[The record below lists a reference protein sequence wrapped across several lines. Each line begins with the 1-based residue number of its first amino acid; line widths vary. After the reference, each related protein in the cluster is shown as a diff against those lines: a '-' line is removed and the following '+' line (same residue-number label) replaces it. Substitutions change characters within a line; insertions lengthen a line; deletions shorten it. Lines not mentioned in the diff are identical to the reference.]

1 MVSGLRRAGV
11 LHARR
16 ETHPGVRGRPWER
29 DLMTDSLRIE
39 AVRLLQTIRWAD
51 ALDVIVISLILFGV
65 ISWARG
71 SAARNMV
78 AALLAFGLLYL
89 VSRGLD
95 MYLTRAFLKAILAV
109 AVLTAVIVFQDDIR
123 RFLDRMGAWPV
134 IRLDR
139 RSSSV
144 SSVWIDDLVS
154 ASEDLADSR
163 TGALIA
169 VRGKESWDR
178 SIRGGIALDGQVSH
192 PLLMSIFDHHSA
204 GHDGAALVEKDRIA
218 RFAAHLP
225 LSSNQ
230 VAVGRHGTRHA
241 AAVGLSETC
250 DALLIVVSE
259 ETGMI
264 SVAERGGLAAVA
276 SAAELHARLEQFQ
289 ARHEERHLKPWKALR
304 THHAIQNAALAVI
317 ASLCLWLFF
326 AHQIDVISRSV
337 LVPIELRLSEAM
349 TLDQASDTEARVTLE
364 GTARAFELL
373 NEDELVAVVNLSD
386 LTAGSHLVELTQ
398 DHLNLTDA
406 ISLSRI
412 EPRFIRISIRK
423 KGTDSSAIED

>member
-1 MVSGLRRAGV
+1 MHPAG
-11 LHARR
+11 
-16 ETHPGVRGRPWER
+16 ESDPGVRGRSWKR

-51 ALDVIVISLILFGV
+51 ALDVIVISFVLFGV

-89 VSRGLD
+89 VSLGLD
-95 MYLTRAFLKAILAV
+95 MPLTRAFLKAILAV

-123 RFLDRMGAWPV
+123 RFLDRMGAWRV
-134 IRLDR
+134 GR
-139 RSSSV
+139 RFGRSPSV

-169 VRGKESWDR
+169 VRGRESWDR
-178 SIRGGIALDGQVSH
+178 AIRGGIALDGQVSQ

-204 GHDGAALVEKDRIA
+204 GHDGAALVEKERIA

-250 DALLIVVSE
+250 DALVIVVSE
-259 ETGMI
+259 ETGTI
-264 SVAERGGLAAVA
+264 SVAERGVLAAVA
-276 SAAELHARLEQFQ
+276 SAAELRARLEQFQ
-289 ARHEERHLKPWKALR
+289 ARHEERHLKPWKALW
-304 THHAIQNAALAVI
+304 THHAVQNAVLAVI
-317 ASLCLWLFF
+317 VSLSLWLFF
-326 AHQIDVISRSV
+326 AHQSDVVARSV

-349 TLDQASDTEARVTLE
+349 TLDQVSDAEARITLE
-364 GTARAFELL
+364 GTARAFESL
-373 NEDELVAVVNLSD
+373 NEDELVAVVDLSH
-386 LTAGSHLVELTQ
+386 LTPGSHLVELTQ
-398 DHLNLTDA
+398 DHLNLTGT
-406 ISLSRI
+406 ISLSGI
-412 EPRFIRISIRK
+412 EPRFIRVFTEK
-423 KGTDSSAIED
+423 TATDSSTIED